1 MILQT
6 FKHALRL
13 HLRAMRW
20 RKLTLQLQ
28 AVWAWPM
35 LQDKCPGRLVWV
47 LRQME
52 PEVWF
57 NNQGINYSV
66 QLKAPGME
74 SITDKVNFK
83 LAGAYTLQGV
93 GETKCHGQAMS

>member
-1 MILQT
+1 
-6 FKHALRL
+6 
-13 HLRAMRW
+13 
-20 RKLTLQLQ
+20 
-28 AVWAWPM
+28 M

-57 NNQGINYSV
+57 NNQGINYNV

-74 SITDKVNFK
+74 SITDKVGGDCRRLHASRGGRN
-83 LAGAYTLQGV
+83 Y
-93 GETKCHGQAMS
+93 